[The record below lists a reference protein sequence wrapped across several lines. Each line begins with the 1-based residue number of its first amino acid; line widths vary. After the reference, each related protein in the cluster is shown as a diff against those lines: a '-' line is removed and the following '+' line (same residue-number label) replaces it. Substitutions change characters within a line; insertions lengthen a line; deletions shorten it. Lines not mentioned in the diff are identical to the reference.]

1 MMNHLVVGLLFAM
14 AAIAAAPLFYV
25 SAFLACMLQ

>member
-14 AAIAAAPLFYV
+14 AAIAASPLFFV
-25 SAFLACMLQ
+25 PGFLACMLQ